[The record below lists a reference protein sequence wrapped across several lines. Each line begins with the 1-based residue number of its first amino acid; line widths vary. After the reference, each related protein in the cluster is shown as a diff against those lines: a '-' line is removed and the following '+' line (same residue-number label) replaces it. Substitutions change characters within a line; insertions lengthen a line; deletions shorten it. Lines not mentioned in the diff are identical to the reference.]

1 MPNYSAADRARAINA
16 VARTIMG
23 EAAGESYEGKLAV
36 GNTIMNRAA
45 INFSGYGTDPA
56 AQALAPKQFSAW
68 NGVAEGGNKL
78 VNSKA
83 GKAYRDAVK
92 AATAVVDG
100 TVPDN
105 TLGSTYYNTG
115 DSSLAS
121 KSTKARMAYGDA
133 NPNVKIGAHTFYNY
147 KDAPEDLATIG
158 NRFMNPASPTFNP
171 AMSPAQA
178 AIDNSSAPL
187 APQTPSE
194 RMWGAVQSV
203 LGAPV
208 TAAMRAG
215 QIGVDIGVGLADQAA
230 RIAQNSAQQQPNNPA
245 ADSPANRMRSAVG
258 LPTHPSTPTPASAAS
273 GQLGPAQTAPVG
285 AVTQGPSLTA
295 PAARMHDAI
304 SQQYGGPMAAADAA
318 KAQGISYS
326 PNFDQTFADASS
338 TMQQAAKPAAHP
350 STPTPATAR
359 APTVTTPLGMNTAP
373 ATDIGDF
380 SLSANGDIAPSAG
393 LSPQARMDENNL
405 NAQIAAASV
414 GPAPG
419 AVTGKKP
426 GELGYTAPAPVA
438 PPVAAPVAPPPQPRP
453 VAVAPAKPR
462 TIQSVQP
469 ALPPA
474 PAPPA
479 GLQTAVAKARPG
491 TSLFDAISQNNLG
504 AAPDG
509 TRWGVGLTGKPVAV
523 PTSAPEG
530 VQIAASGTGLLGA
543 LGLTSP
549 QQAAPQQSSGFFS
562 GLTNAIGNLFSGSSN
577 GGGYSTASGYGRQ
590 VQSNASNLASLVAA
604 NPYLS
609 GGGGGISMG
618 GGYRTSNDGG
628 NLHG

>member
-258 LPTHPSTPTPASAAS
+258 LPTHPSTPTP
-273 GQLGPAQTAPVG
+273 GQTAPIGQVSR
-285 AVTQGPSLTA
+285 GPDLAA
-295 PAARMHDAI
+295 PADRMHAAI
-304 SQQYGGPMAAADAA
+304 QSQYGGPTAAADAA

-326 PNFDQTFADASS
+326 PNFDQTFADAA
-338 TMQQAAKPAAHP
+338 TGVKPA
-350 STPTPATAR
+350 PA
-359 APTVTTPLGMNTAP
+359 
-373 ATDIGDF
+373 
-380 SLSANGDIAPSAG
+380 
-393 LSPQARMDENNL
+393 PQ
-405 NAQIAAASV
+405 

-419 AVTGKKP
+419 TVGVGKP
-426 GELGYTAPAPVA
+426 GELGTAPKPEAAAPAVNTPIGFEAAAA
-438 PPVAAPVAPPPQPRP
+438 PDIGNFSLANAVPAAAPAPVAAPVAPPPQPRP

>member
-258 LPTHPSTPTPASAAS
+258 LP
-273 GQLGPAQTAPVG
+273 
-285 AVTQGPSLTA
+285 
-295 PAARMHDAI
+295 
-304 SQQYGGPMAAADAA
+304 
-318 KAQGISYS
+318 
-326 PNFDQTFADASS
+326 
-338 TMQQAAKPAAHP
+338 AHP
-350 STPTPATAR
+350 STPTPGQTAPIGQVSR
-359 APTVTTPLGMNTAP
+359 GPDLAAPADRMHAAIQSQYGGPTAAADAAHAQGINYSPSQVQTKLNDARSLLGNTPAPGTAGAGKPGELGTPVRSTPAPQAAAVTTPLGMNTAP

-426 GELGYTAPAPVA
+426 GELGYTPPAPVA

>member
-1 MPNYSAADRARAINA
+1 MAYRASVNLTQQDRDYIGRVVNTEVDHRLAKSNPAEYQRQIEGVVNTILNREVSPQFNYDSVADVANAPRQFSKINGPKKTSPYGSVENTPQAPAAVQRVVDSYVGDLMAGNPEAFAAGSTHYLNPTYSDQSNLNAWGNAVVAQGNVAGIGKGRQYYGNAPGFDPAYADATGDLANFQDVSRQQVGIGLGMKGPLAADAIDRANER
-16 VARTIMG
+16 G
-23 EAAGESYEGKLAV
+23 
-36 GNTIMNRAA
+36 AA
-45 INFSGYGTDPA
+45 ISDRVSP
-56 AQALAPKQFSAW
+56 
-68 NGVAEGGNKL
+68 
-78 VNSKA
+78 
-83 GKAYRDAVK
+83 
-92 AATAVVDG
+92 
-100 TVPDN
+100 
-105 TLGSTYYNTG
+105 
-115 DSSLAS
+115 SLA
-121 KSTKARMAYGDA
+121 
-133 NPNVKIGAHTFYNY
+133 
-147 KDAPEDLATIG
+147 
-158 NRFMNPASPTFNP
+158 
-171 AMSPAQA
+171 
-178 AIDNSSAPL
+178 
-187 APQTPSE
+187 TPSE

-215 QIGVDIGVGLADQAA
+215 QIGVDIGIGLADQAA

-258 LPTHPSTPTPASAAS
+258 LP
-273 GQLGPAQTAPVG
+273 
-285 AVTQGPSLTA
+285 
-295 PAARMHDAI
+295 
-304 SQQYGGPMAAADAA
+304 
-318 KAQGISYS
+318 
-326 PNFDQTFADASS
+326 
-338 TMQQAAKPAAHP
+338 AHP
-350 STPTPATAR
+350 STPTPGQTAPIGQVSRGPDLAAPADRMHAAIQSQYGGPTAAADAAHAQGINYSPSQVQTKLNDANSLYGNTPAPGTVGVGKPGELGTTAR
-359 APTVTTPLGMNTAP
+359 TQPAHPATPTPQAPAVTTPLGMNTAP
-373 ATDIGDF
+373 STDIGDF

-426 GELGYTAPAPVA
+426 GELGYTPPAPVA

-543 LGLTSP
+543 
-549 QQAAPQQSSGFFS
+549 SG
-562 GLTNAIGNLFSGSSN
+562 
-577 GGGYSTASGYGRQ
+577 
-590 VQSNASNLASLVAA
+590 
-604 NPYLS
+604 
-609 GGGGGISMG
+609 
-618 GGYRTSNDGG
+618 
-628 NLHG
+628 